1 MDQITQVTHIDN
13 VKLTEDK
20 KAVVFIDQTQ
30 LPNRTV
36 YLTAD
41 TEEDCFDAILKL
53 KVRGAPCIGIFAGY
67 AMYVLCQKYQD
78 KPYAEF
84 AAEYKRQSAYL
95 NSSRPTAVNLSWA
108 LKRMEKIVEES
119 SEVPVGEI
127 VEKLGRECVAIH
139 EEDIAMCRK
148 ISEYGLSLIKE
159 GDGIHTH
166 CNAGPLA
173 TSRYGTALGP
183 MFLGKEKG
191 MNFRVFADETRPL
204 LQGAR
209 LTSYELQKAG
219 IDVTL
224 ICDNMAS
231 IVMRNGWI
239 QACFVGCD
247 RIAAN
252 GDFANKI
259 GTSGVAILAK
269 HYGIPVYTLGPSST
283 IDMNCPDGEHIE
295 IELRDPNE
303 IKEKFYAEPMALK
316 EDKCYNPAFDVTDH
330 ELLTAIVT
338 EKGIVRPPFDV
349 NLKKLFG

>member
-36 YLTAD
+36 YLTAA

-148 ISEYGLSLIKE
+148 ISEYGLSLIME
-159 GDGIHTH
+159 GDGILTH

-316 EDKCYNPAFDVTDH
+316 EVKCYNPAFDVTDH
-330 ELLTAIVT
+330 ELLAGIVT